1 MSENNAIDPID
12 PPTSLPRS
20 VDETSLS
27 NLNATSDIVMA
38 DVDVGV
44 LIDLPPP
51 NEGDEPDDK
60 YVCRGMKRKKLHT
73 TESVK
78 KLPTY

>member
-38 DVDVGV
+38 GV

-60 YVCRGMKRKKLHT
+60 YVCRGIRGKNYTLWNQ
-73 TESVK
+73 
-78 KLPTY
+78 